1 MILLKQSWTNLNVFK
16 SDILFSDFS
25 LMTTPVIVGTVVQ
38 FVLFGSMFLNVLKNC
53 SIYGLLEVL
62 IKLFSTIF
70 N

>member
-25 LMTTPVIVGTVVQ
+25 LMTMPIIVGTVVQ

>member
-25 LMTTPVIVGTVVQ
+25 LMTMPIIVGTVVQ

-62 IKLFSTIF
+62 INLF
-70 N
+70 